1 MTNGKAMLMGG
12 LGLLLFLTGVVD
24 AQEPPRGAPKP
35 TTKARP
41 NVPPLDSKALA
52 DLKKDEA
59 AAALLESAYRGQ
71 TPPESVRML
80 ITILRNSPLAAGEGW
95 FGPAQKRYTWEWLA
109 HRCGVEPLKGS
120 ISRKRFRGADAW
132 FTRLD
137 RNKDGVITSSDLDWS
152 ERKQEQAA
160 SPIDLLK
167 VNDASCAVK
176 PADMPSRPVLIRS
189 FFAGEIGSMNEGP
202 KLNEPAPKFTLKTVD
217 GKASVELEKLIGAKP
232 LVLVFG
238 SFTCG
243 RFRTQYAAVEEL
255 KQRYGGQV
263 EFLAVY
269 VREAH
274 PTDGWRMHS
283 NDESGISLKQP
294 CSEGERVNVAQ
305 RCCSKLKMSMSMV
318 VDEMDD
324 RVGHA
329 YSGMPNRLYLIDRKG
344 RIAYKSGRGPFGF
357 KPDEL
362 EQSLLMFMLDRQ
374 GAAGDPNPAKR

>member
-1 MTNGKAMLMGG
+1 MKCRRTMGASG
-12 LGLLLFLTGVVD
+12 LGLMLCLAVAVN
-24 AQEPPRGAPKP
+24 AQEQASKV
-35 TTKARP
+35 RP
-41 NVPPLDSKALA
+41 NVPPLDAKALA
-52 DLKKDEA
+52 DPKKDEA
-59 AAALLESAYRGQ
+59 AAAVLESAYQDR
-71 TPPESVRML
+71 TMPESVRML
-80 ITILRNSPLAAGEGW
+80 ITILRSAPLAAGEGW

-109 HRCGVEPLKGS
+109 PRCGVDPLKGS
-120 ISRKRFRGADAW
+120 ISCKQFRGSDAW
-132 FTRLD
+132 FKRLD
-137 RNKDGVITSSDLDWS
+137 CNKDGAITSSDLDWS
-152 ERKQEQAA
+152 ERKQQTVAG
-160 SPIDLLK
+160 PIDFLK

-202 KLNEPAPKFTLKTVD
+202 KLNEQAPRFTLKTVD
-217 GKASVELEKLIGAKP
+217 GKASVALEKLIGVKP

-243 RFRTQYAAVEEL
+243 RFRSQYAAVEEL

-274 PTDGWRMHS
+274 PTDGWRMQS

-294 CSEGERVNVAQ
+294 HNEGERINVAQ
-305 RCCSKLKMSMSMV
+305 RCCSKLKMSMPMV
-318 VDEMDD
+318 VDAMDD
-324 RVGHA
+324 RVGHS

-362 EQSLLMFMLDRQ
+362 EQSLLMLLLDRQ
-374 GAAGDPNPAKR
+374 GAIDLKE

>member
-1 MTNGKAMLMGG
+1 MKYGRTMVVSG
-12 LGLLLFLTGVVD
+12 LGLMLCLAAIVD
-24 AQEPPRGAPKP
+24 AQES
-35 TTKARP
+35 TSKARP
-41 NVPPLDSKALA
+41 KVPPLEAKALA
-52 DLKKDEA
+52 DPKKDEA
-59 AAALLESAYRGQ
+59 AAALLESAYQGQ
-71 TPPESVRML
+71 RMPESVRML
-80 ITILRNSPLAAGEGW
+80 ITILRSAPLAAGEGW

-109 HRCGVEPLKGS
+109 HRCGVDLLKGS
-120 ISRKRFRGADAW
+120 ISRKQFRGADAW
-132 FTRLD
+132 FARLD
-137 RNKDGVITSSDLDWS
+137 RDKDGVISSNDLDWS
-152 ERKQEQAA
+152 ERKQQQAS

-202 KLNEPAPKFTLKTVD
+202 KLNEPAPRFTLKTVD
-217 GKASVELEKLIGAKP
+217 GKASVELEKLIGTKP

-243 RFRTQYAAVEEL
+243 RFRSQYAAVEEL
-255 KQRYGGQV
+255 KQRYGEQV

-294 CSEGERVNVAQ
+294 CNEGERVNVAQ
-305 RCCSKLKMSMSMV
+305 RCCGKLKMSMPMV

-344 RIAYKSGRGPFGF
+344 WIAYKSGRGPFGF
-357 KPDEL
+357 KPGEL
-362 EQSLLMFMLDRQ
+362 EQSLLMLLLDRE
-374 GAAGDPNPAKR
+374 GATAKTKPEKQ